1 VSGINWVGKTG
12 DQGRVG
18 RGGSVVDLSETRW
31 LVPVRPYQAPKGS
44 IERAE
49 NMILMGAGIA
59 ASIFGFVVIIL
70 SAV

>member
-1 VSGINWVGKTG
+1 MSGIKWVGKTG

-31 LVPVRPYQAPKGS
+31 LVPIRPYQAPKGS

-49 NMILMGAGIA
+49 NMILMGIA
-59 ASIFGFVVIIL
+59 VAAIIFTFALMIL

>member
-1 VSGINWVGKTG
+1 MRWVGKEV
-12 DQGRVG
+12 DRVG

-59 ASIFGFVVIIL
+59 ASIFGFVIIIL

>member
-1 VSGINWVGKTG
+1 MSKINWVGKTG
-12 DQGRVG
+12 NQGRVG
-18 RGGSVVDLSETRW
+18 RGSSLVDLSETRW

-59 ASIFGFVVIIL
+59 AIIFTFALMIM